1 MATFEFTSPEGKKFE
16 LEGPEGSTQ
25 EQAFQKFQE
34 MRPELFSSKK
44 EKPEK
49 KSFVERFGETFQPV
63 KAITEEG
70 IVPQLGQY
78 VKRKVT
84 GEPAPK
90 AEERPERPISTKE
103 SFNQVVNFAKQ
114 DPGAF
119 VGTLANAIVADPEL
133 LFVPEFLPARIASA
147 IEKTTKLG
155 AAAAKT
161 ADAATQ
167 AAAMAAAQS
176 AARQLNERGTVD
188 MNVLRSEAQNAAA
201 MGGAV
206 RAVGETARYVA
217 PGAKKYASEGTQD
230 LLKQAREKGY
240 TLPIG
245 EMSPVGAIIDKYY
258 QSPRRRINEEQF
270 YKEVSAPT
278 GTEVKEINAKTLP
291 EIEKNLDSEI
301 KGIMQ
306 NKSVFVPSA
315 IKDTLETFLPYQK
328 GRIETTIKDI
338 TNGQKISGDA
348 WHEIRSEL
356 NKRAANARQSNPIM
370 AQDIDNVLKT
380 WDAYAQSSLPQQTIR
395 DFNVWKQH
403 YTAYKDIDTAIHAN
417 PTAYNNYLK
426 GVLEPQELMTAIKNR
441 RPAEAREPFAT
452 KKESINLK
460 DKPVFIKFV
469 PNKEGGQTIGNEY
482 SIFPLTEDIFKQ
494 NKEAFVGKENL
505 SLEDYK
511 NLVAKPENQGVRP
524 EYVVFKNV
532 GGENKGLSRVGDKK
546 SIEDYFNSR
555 KQWWEDKSTRPQ
567 TVTSALASGLNLLGK
582 EPVPTTLFG
591 ALPKV
596 ATGALAK
603 PVQALGYTP
612 PGQFALYYG
621 APFTGVAPKAG
632 YALEKTV
639 EQGNK

>member
-49 KSFVERFGETFQPV
+49 KGFVERFGETFQPV

-90 AEERPERPISTKE
+90 TEERPERPISTKE

-201 MGGAV
+201 MGGAA

-230 LLKQAREKGY
+230 LLKRAREKGY

-258 QSPRRRINEEQF
+258 QSPLRNINSAKF
-270 YKEVSAPT
+270 NKEITAPT
-278 GTEVKEINAKTLP
+278 GTSVSEINAKTFP
-291 EIEKNLDSEI
+291 AIEKNLDTEVTNAL
-301 KGIMQ
+301 KGETIY
-306 NKSVFVPSA
+306 VPSSSA
-315 IKDTLETFLPYQK
+315 DILSQFLPYQK
-328 GRIETTIKDI
+328 GSIQQSLSDIK
-338 TNGQKISGDA
+338 NGVPLTAVQ
-348 WHEIRSEL
+348 WHEIRQGL
-356 NKRAANARQSNPIM
+356 GKRRQSALSSNDGVM
-370 AQDIDNVLKT
+370 AEDIKNLIDGWDNIASYPGNLSKKSQE
-380 WDAYAQSSLPQQTIR
+380 A
-395 DFNVWKQH
+395 FNVWKQH
-403 YTAYKDIDTAIHAN
+403 YTAFKDIDDAILSN
-417 PTAYNNYLK
+417 KTVYDKYLTGSVDPK
-426 GVLEPQELMTAIKNR
+426 DIMSSIRQR
-441 RPAEAREPFAT
+441 RESEARQPFGAKT
-452 KKESINLK
+452 RA
-460 DKPVFIKFV
+460 
-469 PNKEGGQTIGNEY
+469 QTE
-482 SIFPLTEDIFKQ
+482 T
-494 NKEAFVGKENL
+494 A
-505 SLEDYK
+505 
-511 NLVAKPENQGVRP
+511 
-524 EYVVFKNV
+524 
-532 GGENKGLSRVGDKK
+532 
-546 SIEDYFNSR
+546 
-555 KQWWEDKSTRPQ
+555 
-567 TVTSALASGLNLLGK
+567 ALASGLNLLGK
-582 EPVPTTLFG
+582 ENIPTTFFG